1 MIMKEVNANDNSLLY
16 GYMRL
21 SKKSKNRKNK
31 SNSEEQPDIDNE
43 LAEELARQRR
53 LILNYGVPVDTL

>member
-1 MIMKEVNANDNSLLY
+1 MIMNEVNANDNSLLY